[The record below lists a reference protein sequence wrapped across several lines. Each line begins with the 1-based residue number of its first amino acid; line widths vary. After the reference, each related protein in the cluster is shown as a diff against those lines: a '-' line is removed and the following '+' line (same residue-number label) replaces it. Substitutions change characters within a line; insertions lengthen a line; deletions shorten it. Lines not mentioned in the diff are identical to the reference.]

1 MTDDWVE
8 AEEEMSSEFWYDT
21 PKEVR
26 DKIRASK
33 LGNRNRWREDLTPK
47 YEEVKKLVADGVQ
60 VSCACEAV
68 GITRDQYYRRRRIEM
83 NGRDRV

>member
-1 MTDDWVE
+1 VTDD
-8 AEEEMSSEFWYDT
+8 SWYDR

-26 DKIRASK
+26 DKIGQSMTGAKNNWKPELDK
-33 LGNRNRWREDLTPK
+33 L
-47 YEEVKKLVADGVQ
+47 YEEAKKIVATGVN

-83 NGRDRV
+83 NGRDRT